1 MRHDMHRD
9 EIKGAGKDAKGA
21 MKEAV
26 GRATGDERL
35 EAEGTS
41 DRVEGKVQKGVGN
54 LKEAARNVLK
64 N

>member
-1 MRHDMHRD
+1 MHRD

-21 MKEAV
+21 VKETV
-26 GRATGDERL
+26 GRAAGDERL
-35 EAEGTS
+35 EAEGTA
-41 DRVEGKVQKGVGN
+41 DRVEGKVQQGVGN